1 MYYSCSQ
8 FTRVVHSFA
17 RFWNKKKR
25 LFLLATQLSA
35 CREEP
40 MVGWNMGFNTEGF
53 GRGSEW
59 LNVEAHSALIH
70 SCSWKEKKLGLHIG
84 SFTICRGFKHA
95 WSASILKILKTVMF
109 RGHAVKSCLHAWS
122 FSQLIMSETYENH
135 EVLTVMS
142 WSHLALSY
150 YIYNHVP
157 WFFVLQINS
166 SLDFPAK
173 KRREFILTDPISLC
187 FVGSWADF
195 SKIRLCIAATCM
207 GRSTGQGWKPLQ
219 HTMFDEG
226 SIRFTTWWC
235 TCSRH
240 VWCGRACGG
249 RSKMHACNRVQDSWR
264 NMESMLL
271 CMPDP
276 IWWWSQECSTSYF
289 VAVHVLI
296 RYLIWEMTSYAL
308 NEMVNRETMRSI
320 SRSLFSSS
328 QIWRNEFI
336 SFTSILTIKEWDNDG
351 WSHSIS

>member
-95 WSASILKILKTVMF
+95 WSASILKNLKTVMF
-109 RGHAVKSCLHAWS
+109 RGHAVMSCAHAWS

-142 WSHLALSY
+142 WSHPCVIIL
-150 YIYNHVP
+150 YIQP
-157 WFFVLQINS
+157 CAMIFRDTDKFQLRFS
-166 SLDFPAK
+166 GK
-173 KRREFILTDPISLC
+173 KNKGIYIDWPHQLVFCWL
-187 FVGSWADF
+187 
-195 SKIRLCIAATCM
+195 M
-207 GRSTGQGWKPLQ
+207 GRFQ
-219 HTMFDEG
+219 
-226 SIRFTTWWC
+226 
-235 TCSRH
+235 
-240 VWCGRACGG
+240 
-249 RSKMHACNRVQDSWR
+249 QDK
-264 NMESMLL
+264 
-271 CMPDP
+271 
-276 IWWWSQECSTSYF
+276 
-289 VAVHVLI
+289 AVHCSHMHGQI
-296 RYLIWEMTSYAL
+296 HRTRM
-308 NEMVNRETMRSI
+308 ETFATHNVR
-320 SRSLFSSS
+320 
-328 QIWRNEFI
+328 W
-336 SFTSILTIKEWDNDG
+336 G
-351 WSHSIS
+351 